1 MPKPFR
7 KFHRM
12 PDSPATAAPPEFIE
26 NRTFDDIAIGESAT
40 VSRTLSKADIEL
52 FAVVSGD
59 VNPAHIDEAFAASDL
74 FHHVIAHGMWGGA
87 LISAVLGTVL
97 PGPGTIYLSQTL
109 QFRRP
114 VSVGDTIAT
123 TVTAR
128 EKRAGKRE
136 ILFDCVCVNQQGKP
150 VITGQ
155 AEVIAPAERIRV
167 ARTELPGVQLQRRDN
182 YRHLIEACAAL
193 PAMLTGVVHPC
204 DLASLST
211 AVEAAKAGLIIPVLI
226 GPEDKIKAAADA
238 AGLDIGAFP
247 IMPVAHS
254 HAAAEEAVRMARAGE
269 VAALM
274 KGSLHTDELM
284 REAAKGTLGLRT
296 VRRISHAYVMD
307 IPTYSKPLM
316 ITDAAINISPSLEE
330 KRDICQN
337 AIDLAH
343 ALGVAQPK
351 LAILSAVE
359 TVTGKLPSTVDA
371 ASLCKMA
378 ERGQI
383 TGALLDGPLAFDN
396 AIDAGAAAAKGIVSA
411 VAGHADI
418 LLVPDLEAG
427 NMLAKQLTFLAN
439 ADAAGIVLG
448 ARVPII
454 LTSRADSVR
463 TRMASCA
470 VAAILYAAQMANA
483 ARLEQA

>member
-1 MPKPFR
+1 
-7 KFHRM
+7 M
-12 PDSPATAAPPEFIE
+12 PDSPSAGDQARFIE
-26 NRTFDDIAIGESAT
+26 NRIFDDIGIGDSAT
-40 VSRTLSKADIEL
+40 VSRTLTKADIEL

-59 VNPAHIDEAFAASDL
+59 VNPAHVDEAFAANDL
-74 FHHVIAHGMWGGA
+74 FHHVVAHGMWGGA

-109 QFRRP
+109 KFRHP
-114 VSVGDTIAT
+114 VGIGDTIST

-128 EKRAGKRE
+128 EKRPEKRQIVFE
-136 ILFDCVCVNQQGKP
+136 CRCVNQQGKE
-150 VITGQ
+150 VITGT
-155 AEVIAPAERIRV
+155 AEVIAPAERIRR
-167 ARTELPGVQLQRRDN
+167 ARTEMPSVQLQRRDN
-182 YRHLIEACAAL
+182 YRHLIEACAVH

-204 DLASLST
+204 DGASLAT
-211 AVEAAKAGLIIPVLI
+211 AVEAA
-226 GPEDKIKAAADA
+226 AAAQ
-238 AGLDIGAFP
+238 LDISAFP

-254 HAAAEEAVRMARAGE
+254 QAAAAEAVRMARAGE

-284 REAAKGTLGLRT
+284 REIANGTLGLRT
-296 VRRISHAYVMD
+296 GRRISHVYVMD
-307 IPTYSKPLM
+307 IPTYGKPLM
-316 ITDAAINISPSLEE
+316 MTDAAINIAPSLEQ

-337 AIDLAH
+337 AIDLAR

-371 ASLCKMA
+371 AALCKMA

-383 TGALLDGPLAFDN
+383 TGGLLDGPLAFDN
-396 AIDAGAAAAKGIVSA
+396 AIDVNAAAGKGIVSP
-411 VAGHADI
+411 VAGNADI

-439 ADAAGIVLG
+439 AEAAGIVLG

-470 VAAILYAAQMANA
+470 VAVILSAAQAQA
-483 ARLEQA
+483 AQPGAGL

>member
-1 MPKPFR
+1 MPISAGDQPGV
-7 KFHRM
+7 
-12 PDSPATAAPPEFIE
+12 IE
-26 NRTFDDIAIGESAT
+26 NRVFDDIAIGDSAT

-59 VNPAHIDEAFAASDL
+59 VNPAHVDEEYAATDL
-74 FHHVIAHGMWGGA
+74 FHHVVAHGMWGGA

-109 QFRRP
+109 KFRHP
-114 VSVGDTIAT
+114 VGVGDTIST
-123 TVTAR
+123 TVTAT
-128 EKRAGKRE
+128 EKRAEKRL
-136 ILFDCVCVNQQGKP
+136 IVFDCRCINQQGRE
-150 VITGQ
+150 VITGT
-155 AEVIAPAERIRV
+155 AEVIAPSEHIRR
-167 ARTELPGVQLQRRDN
+167 ARTVMPAVQLQRRDN
-182 YRHLIEACAAL
+182 YRHLIEACAGY

-204 DLASLST
+204 DGASLAT
-211 AVEAAKAGLIIPVLI
+211 AVEAARMGLIIPILI
-226 GPEDKIKAAADA
+226 GVEAKIKAAADSA
-238 AGLDIGAFP
+238 QLDISAFP
-247 IMPVAHS
+247 IMPVPHS
-254 HAAAEEAVRMARAGE
+254 QGAAAEGVRMARAGE

-284 REAAKGTLGLRT
+284 REVASCPLSLRT
-296 VRRISHAYVMD
+296 ERRISHVYVMD
-307 IPTYSKPLM
+307 IPTYNKPLM
-316 ITDAAINISPSLEE
+316 ITDAAINIAPTLEQ

-343 ALGVAQPK
+343 ALGVELPK

-378 ERGQI
+378 DRGQI
-383 TGALLDGPLAFDN
+383 TGGQLDGPLAFDN
-396 AIDAGAAAAKGIVSA
+396 AIDVSAAAGKGIVSP

-439 ADAAGIVLG
+439 AEAAGIVLG

-470 VAAILYAAQMANA
+470 VAAILSAAQANSA
-483 ARLEQA
+483 ST